1 MRNYS
6 TIKVEPMADG
16 FGASVSG
23 LSLNEPLPA
32 PTLTEVKIAWARHSV
47 LAFPD
52 QPLSHPQLEAFA
64 LQFGE
69 FGHDP
74 YIVPMAGHPNI
85 LELRREA
92 TETATNFGAAW
103 HSDWSF
109 QERPPAG
116 TVLHSKVVPPVGG
129 DTLFADAYRA
139 YETLSPPLQQWLCS
153 LRTVHS
159 AAWSYGSKGV
169 YAKQGEKRAMQFKTG
184 KDAEK
189 TWPHPLVR
197 THPVTGRKALFVNP
211 VYTVAIEGLNAKES
225 SLILGHLFEH
235 IVQPK
240 FVYRHRW
247 QPNML
252 TMWDNRCTLHNAEG
266 GYDGHLR
273 LLHRCTI
280 AGDVPVC

>member
-1 MRNYS
+1 MRSYA
-6 TIKVEPMADG
+6 TIGVEPMAEG
-16 FGASVSG
+16 FGACITG
-23 LSLNEPLPA
+23 LSLSQPLPA
-32 PTLTEVKIAWARHSV
+32 AALAELKIAWARHSV
-47 LAFPD
+47 LFFPE
-52 QPLSHPQLEAFA
+52 QPMSHAQLEAFT
-64 LQFGE
+64 LQMGG

-74 YIVPMAGHPNI
+74 YIVPMPGHPNI

-116 TVLHSKVVPPVGG
+116 TLLHAKVVPPVGG

-139 YETLSPPLQQWLCS
+139 YESLSPPLQQWLCT

-159 AAWSYGSKGV
+159 ATRSYGSKGV
-169 YAKQGEKRAMQFKTG
+169 YADASAQRAMQFRTG
-184 KDAEK
+184 ADAET
-189 TWPHPLVR
+189 TWQHPLVR
-197 THPVTGRKALFVNP
+197 THPVTGRKALYVNP
-211 VYTVAIEGLNAKES
+211 VYTLAIDGLNAKES
-225 SLILGHLFEH
+225 ALILGHLFEL
-235 IVQPK
+235 IVQPQ
-240 FVYRHRW
+240 FIYRHRW
-247 QPNML
+247 QPDML

-273 LLHRCTI
+273 LMHRCTI